1 MSLNWGTI
9 SNYAPGQ
16 TVINDWYF
24 VFGTKA
30 CALTYDFSLPHKNSW
45 GVQDIFACLHISRTV
60 LKLWVNNNQVLKN
73 VFHSE
78 ALRKYLWATF
88 LAPNDRDKA
97 SLGSYCVNY
106 VLVSAETGISIHLNV
121 KNDYL
126 KPMKRISCT
135 PQDILKNRHP
145 KCYHFKSKVS
155 TGKRI
160 PALYFYPRVQHWT
173 PCTFT

>member
-1 MSLNWGTI
+1 MIDILFLAQRHVLWLMTFLFHTRI
-9 SNYAPGQ
+9 PEVCKTFLHVYAFPGL
-16 TVINDWYF
+16 Y
-24 VFGTKA
+24 
-30 CALTYDFSLPHKNSW
+30 
-45 GVQDIFACLHISRTV
+45 
-60 LKLWVNNNQVLKN
+60 WVNNNQVLKN

-173 PCTFT
+173 PVLLRNNSKKL